1 MHIMASV
8 LQLGNATPT
17 QDAGQPEPDVRAA
30 KLHRYGTV
38 LTAAMVLLAV
48 LGLIAVYWTTTRHPW
63 TDDAE
68 IFANYIG
75 IAPVV
80 EGPILHLN
88 VADNQPV
95 KQGDLL
101 FEVDDRPYKYALD
114 HSVSDQAAL
123 EGQIVDEQR
132 RIRAEVNAVTAS
144 GAATRSAS
152 ANVDRAQASI
162 REAEADVAHSEAA
175 LDRAKAEWAYAENN
189 LHRVEPLLVKQFVTV
204 DQVDQARTTERTS
217 AQSVHEAES
226 QLALNRA
233 HLNSMLAALAQ
244 AKASEE
250 QSTAQLQQSQSSV
263 LTLDPLVAQRQG
275 RAAAIA
281 NAKYNYDECR
291 VYAPFDARVTNLV
304 ISQGAYAHV
313 GQEIFTLIDTRVWW
327 VLANFRETQLKYVR
341 PGMTADI
348 YVMSDAGLRFTGV
361 VESTGFGVTPDPSFW
376 GRATPGLP
384 DVQRTLSWVHLAS
397 RYPVRIRIQSP
408 PSDVIRLGESAV
420 VVIRGYKR
428 KP

>member
-1 MHIMASV
+1 MP
-8 LQLGNATPT
+8 N
-17 QDAGQPEPDVRAA
+17 QDAGQPERDSRIA
-30 KLHRYGTV
+30 KLHWYCR
-38 LTAAMVLLAV
+38 LFTAGMILLAI
-48 LGLIAVYWTTTRHPW
+48 LGLIAVYSVTTRHPQ

-88 VADNQPV
+88 VADNQRV
-95 KQGDLL
+95 QQGDLL
-101 FEVDDRPYKYALD
+101 FEIDDRPYKYAVD
-114 HSVSDQAAL
+114 RAVSDQAAL

-132 RIRAEVNAVTAS
+132 RIRAEVHAVTAS
-144 GAATRSAS
+144 GAASRSAT

-162 REAEADVAHSEAA
+162 REAEADVTHSEAA
-175 LDRAKAEWAYAENN
+175 LDRAKAEWTYAENN
-189 LHRVEPLLVKQFVTV
+189 LHRVEPLLAKQYVTV
-204 DQVDQARTTERTS
+204 DQVDQARTTEQAST
-217 AQSVHEAES
+217 QSVHEAES

-233 HLNSMLAALAQ
+233 HLNSMLAAFAE
-244 AKASEE
+244 AKASAE

-281 NAKYNYDECR
+281 NAQYNYNQCR

-304 ISQGAYAHV
+304 ISRGAYAHV

-341 PGMTADI
+341 PGMTADV
-348 YVMSDAGLRFTGV
+348 YVMSDPGLRFTGV
-361 VESTGFGVTPDPSFW
+361 VESTGYGVIPDPSIL
-376 GRATPGLP
+376 GRFAPGLP

-408 PSDVIRLGESAV
+408 PSDVMRLGESAV

>member
-1 MHIMASV
+1 M
-8 LQLGNATPT
+8 PD
-17 QDAGQPEPDVRAA
+17 QDTHQPEQDHRIA
-30 KLHRYGTV
+30 KLQWYGRVFTV
-38 LTAAMVLLAV
+38 AMALLAMV
-48 LGLIAVYWTTTRHPW
+48 GLIAVYFVTTRHPQ

-88 VADNQPV
+88 VADNQHV

-101 FEVDDRPYKYALD
+101 FEIDDRPYKYSLD
-114 HSVSDQAAL
+114 HTVSDQATL

-132 RIRAEVNAVTAS
+132 RIQAEVHAVTAS

-162 REAEADVAHSEAA
+162 REAEADVAHSEAT
-175 LDRAKAEWAYAENN
+175 LDRVKAESAYAENN
-189 LHRVEPLLVKQFVTV
+189 LHRLEPLLAKQFVTV
-204 DQVDQARTTERTS
+204 DQVDQARTTERAS

-244 AKASEE
+244 AQASAE
-250 QSTAQLQQSQSSV
+250 QSTAQLHQSQSSV

-275 RAAAIA
+275 RTAAIA
-281 NAKYNYDECR
+281 SAQYNYDHCR
-291 VYAPFDARVTNLV
+291 IYAPFDARVTNLV
-304 ISQGAYAHV
+304 ISEGAYAHI

-327 VLANFRETQLKYVR
+327 VLANFRETQLKHVQ

-348 YVMSDAGLRFTGV
+348 YVMSDPGLRFTGV
-361 VESTGFGVTPDPSFW
+361 VESTGYGVTPDPTFW
-376 GRATPGLP
+376 GRITAGLP

-408 PSDVIRLGESAV
+408 PSDAIRLGESAV
-420 VVIRGYKR
+420 VVIRGNKR

>member
-1 MHIMASV
+1 MAN
-8 LQLGNATPT
+8 QET
-17 QDAGQPEPDVRAA
+17 GQPGQDNRIAR
-30 KLHRYGTV
+30 LRWYGRVITV
-38 LTAAMVLLAV
+38 AMALLAV
-48 LGLIAVYWTTTRHPW
+48 VGLIAVYSVATRHPQ

-88 VADNQPV
+88 VADNQRV

-101 FEVDDRPYKYALD
+101 FEIDDRPYKYALD
-114 HSVSDQAAL
+114 HAVSEQAAL

-132 RIRAEVNAVTAS
+132 RIQAEVHAVTAS
-144 GAATRSAS
+144 GAATRSAT
-152 ANVDRAQASI
+152 ANVERAQASVG
-162 REAEADVAHSEAA
+162 EAEADVAHSEAT
-175 LDRAKAEWAYAENN
+175 LDRAKTEWTYSQNN
-189 LHRVEPLLVKQFVTV
+189 LHRVEPLLVKQYVTV
-204 DQVDQARTTERTS
+204 DQVDQARTTER
-217 AQSVHEAES
+217 AGEQSVHEAES

-244 AKASEE
+244 ARASAE

-275 RAAAIA
+275 RASAIA
-281 NAKYNYDECR
+281 NAQYDYNQCR
-291 VYAPFDARVTNLV
+291 IYAPFDARVTNLV

-327 VLANFRETQLKYVR
+327 VLANFRETQLKHIQ
-341 PGMTADI
+341 PGMTADV
-348 YVMSDAGLRFTGV
+348 YLMSDPGLRFTGV
-361 VESTGFGVTPDPSFW
+361 VESTGYGVIPDPSIL
-376 GRATPGLP
+376 GRVTPGLP

-397 RYPVRIRIQSP
+397 RYPVRIRIESP
-408 PSDVIRLGESAV
+408 PSDAIRLGESAV
-420 VVIRGYKR
+420 VEIRGFKG

>member
-1 MHIMASV
+1 M
-8 LQLGNATPT
+8 LNPN
-17 QDAGQPEPDVRAA
+17 AGQPEQDKRIA
-30 KLHRYGTV
+30 KLHWYGRAF
-38 LTAAMVLLAV
+38 TAVMVLLALV
-48 LGLIAVYWTTTRHPW
+48 GLLAVYVVSTLRPE

-88 VADNQPV
+88 VADNQRV
-95 KQGDLL
+95 RQGDLL

-114 HSVSDQAAL
+114 HAVSDRAAL

-132 RIRAEVNAVTAS
+132 RIQAEVHAVTAS

-162 REAEADVAHSEAA
+162 REAEADIAHSEAA
-175 LDRAKAEWAYAENN
+175 LDRLKAESAYAENN
-189 LHRVEPLLVKQFVTV
+189 LHRIEPLLAKQYVTV
-204 DQVDQARTTERTS
+204 DQVDQARTTERAS

-244 AKASEE
+244 AEASAE
-250 QSTAQLQQSQSSV
+250 QSTAQLHQSQSSV
-263 LTLDPLVAQRQG
+263 LTLDPLVSQREG

-281 NAKYNYDECR
+281 NAQYNYNQCR
-291 VYAPFDARVTNLV
+291 VYAPFDARVTSLV
-304 ISQGAYAHV
+304 ISEGAYAHV

-327 VLANFRETQLKYVR
+327 VLANFRETQLKHIQ
-341 PGMTADI
+341 PGMTADV
-348 YVMSDAGLRFTGV
+348 YVMSDPGLRFTGV
-361 VESTGFGVTPDPSFW
+361 VESTGYGVIPDPSIL
-376 GRATPGLP
+376 GRITPGLP
-384 DVQRTLSWVHLAS
+384 DVQRTLSWVRLAS

-408 PSDVIRLGESAV
+408 PSEAIRLGESAV
-420 VVIRGYKR
+420 VVVRGYKR

>member
-1 MHIMASV
+1 MPI
-8 LQLGNATPT
+8 
-17 QDAGQPEPDVRAA
+17 QDAGQPEQDNHAA
-30 KLHRYGTV
+30 NLHRYGRAFTAVTV
-38 LTAAMVLLAV
+38 VLAIV
-48 LGLIAVYWTTTRHPW
+48 GLLSVYLVTTRHPQ

-80 EGPILHLN
+80 AGPILHLY
-88 VADNQPV
+88 VADNQQV
-95 KQGDLL
+95 RQGDLL
-101 FEVDDRPYKYALD
+101 FEIDDRPYKYAFD
-114 HSVSDQAAL
+114 HAVSDQAAL

-132 RIRAEVNAVTAS
+132 RIQAEVHAVTAS
-144 GAATRSAS
+144 GAATRSAG

-162 REAEADVAHSEAA
+162 REAEADVEHSEAA
-175 LDRAKAEWAYAENN
+175 LDRAKTEWAYAENN

-204 DQVDQARTTERTS
+204 DQVDQARTTERAS

-244 AKASEE
+244 AKASAE
-250 QSTAQLQQSQSSV
+250 QSTAQFHQSQSSV
-263 LTLDPLVAQRQG
+263 LSLDPLVAQRQG

-281 NAKYNYDECR
+281 NAQYNYSECR
-291 VYAPFDARVTNLV
+291 IYAPFDARVTNLV
-304 ISQGAYAHV
+304 ISQGAYAHI

-327 VLANFRETQLKYVR
+327 VLANFRETQLKHIQ
-341 PGMTADI
+341 PGMTADV
-348 YVMSDAGLRFTGV
+348 YVMSDSGLRLTGV
-361 VESTGFGVTPDPSFW
+361 VESTGFGVTPDPTFW
-376 GRATPGLP
+376 GRITAGLP

-408 PSDVIRLGESAV
+408 PSDAIRLGESAV

>member
-1 MHIMASV
+1 MP
-8 LQLGNATPT
+8 N
-17 QDAGQPEPDVRAA
+17 QDTGQPVQENRSA
-30 KLHRYGTV
+30 KLHWYGRV
-38 LTAAMVLLAV
+38 FTAAVVLLAMA
-48 LGLIAVYWTTTRHPW
+48 GLIAVYWATTLHPQ

-88 VADNQPV
+88 VADNQRV

-101 FEVDDRPYKYALD
+101 FEIDDRPFKYALD
-114 HSVSDQAAL
+114 HAASDQAAL
-123 EGQIVDEQR
+123 EGEIVDEQR
-132 RIRAEVNAVTAS
+132 RIRAEVHAVTAS
-144 GAATRSAS
+144 GAATRSAG

-175 LDRAKAEWAYAENN
+175 LDRVKAEWAYAENN
-189 LHRVEPLLVKQFVTV
+189 LHRLEPLLAKQFVTV
-204 DQVDQARTTERTS
+204 DQVDQARTAERAS
-217 AQSVHEAES
+217 SQSVHEAES
-226 QLALNRA
+226 QLALSRA
-233 HLNSMLAALAQ
+233 HLNSMLAALAE
-244 AKASEE
+244 ANASAE
-250 QSTAQLQQSQSSV
+250 QSTAQLHQSQSSV

-281 NAKYNYDECR
+281 NAQYNYNQCR
-291 VYAPFDARVTNLV
+291 VYAPFDARVTSLV
-304 ISQGAYAHV
+304 ISEGAYAHV

-327 VLANFRETQLKYVR
+327 ALANFRETQLKHVQ
-341 PGMTADI
+341 PGMIADV
-348 YVMSDAGLRFTGV
+348 YVMSDPGLRFTGV
-361 VESTGFGVTPDPSFW
+361 VESTGFGVIPDPSIL
-376 GRATPGLP
+376 GRITPGLP

-408 PSDVIRLGESAV
+408 PPEVIRLGESAV
-420 VVIRGYKR
+420 VVVRGYKR

>member
-1 MHIMASV
+1 MS
-8 LQLGNATPT
+8 T
-17 QDAGQPEPDVRAA
+17 QDTGQPEQDDRLA
-30 KLHRYGTV
+30 KLQWYGRV
-38 LTAAMVLLAV
+38 LTAAMVLLAII
-48 LGLIAVYWTTTRHPW
+48 GLFIVYSVTTWHPQ

-80 EGPILHLN
+80 AGPILHLN
-88 VADNQPV
+88 VADNQHV
-95 KQGDLL
+95 KHGDLL
-101 FEVDDRPYKYALD
+101 FEIDDRPYKYALD
-114 HSVSDQAAL
+114 RSVSDQAAL
-123 EGQIVDEQR
+123 EGQVVDEQR
-132 RIRAEVNAVTAS
+132 RIGAEVHAVTAS

-152 ANVDRAQASI
+152 ANVERAQALI

-175 LDRAKAEWAYAENN
+175 LDRAKAESAYADNN
-189 LHRVEPLLVKQFVTV
+189 LHRVEPLLAKKYVTV
-204 DQVDQARTTERTS
+204 DQVDQARTTEQAS

-233 HLNSMLAALAQ
+233 HLNTMLAALAE
-244 AKASEE
+244 AKASAE
-250 QSTAQLQQSQSSV
+250 QSTAQLHQSQSSV

-281 NAKYNYDECR
+281 NAEYNYNHCR
-291 VYAPFDARVTNLV
+291 VYAPFDARVTSLV
-304 ISQGAYAHV
+304 ISEGAYAHI

-327 VLANFRETQLKYVR
+327 VVANFRETQLKHVQ
-341 PGMTADI
+341 PGMTADV
-348 YVMSDAGLRFTGV
+348 YVMSDSGLRLTGV
-361 VESTGFGVTPDPSFW
+361 VESTGYGVVADPSLL
-376 GRATPGLP
+376 GHITSGLP

-408 PSDVIRLGESAV
+408 PSDGIRLGESAV

>member
-1 MHIMASV
+1 MPDQDTPQPDRDNHIANLRRYCRALTGAMA
-8 LQLGNATPT
+8 LL
-17 QDAGQPEPDVRAA
+17 
-30 KLHRYGTV
+30 
-38 LTAAMVLLAV
+38 AMVGLLAV
-48 LGLIAVYWTTTRHPW
+48 YWVSTRHPQ

-75 IAPVV
+75 IAPVI

-88 VADNQPV
+88 VADNQYV

-101 FEVDDRPYKYALD
+101 FEIDDRPYKYALD
-114 HSVSDQAAL
+114 HAVSDQAAL

-162 REAEADVAHSEAA
+162 REAEADVTHSEAA
-175 LDRAKAEWAYAENN
+175 LDRAKTEWAYAENN
-189 LHRVEPLLVKQFVTV
+189 LHRVEPLLLKQFVTV
-204 DQVDQARTTERTS
+204 DQVDQARTTERAS

-244 AKASEE
+244 AKASAE

-281 NAKYNYDECR
+281 NAQYNYNHCR

-327 VLANFRETQLKYVR
+327 VLANFRETQLKHVR
-341 PGMTADI
+341 PGMAADI
-348 YVMSDAGLRFTGV
+348 YVMSDPGLRFTGV
-361 VESTGFGVTPDPSFW
+361 VESTGYGVTPDPTFW
-376 GRATPGLP
+376 GRITPPGLP

-408 PSDVIRLGESAV
+408 PSDAIRLGESAV

>member
-1 MHIMASV
+1 M
-8 LQLGNATPT
+8 PT
-17 QDAGQPEPDVRAA
+17 QDAEQLERDNRIA
-30 KLHRYGTV
+30 KLDWYGRVFT
-38 LTAAMVLLAV
+38 TATVLLAIV
-48 LGLIAVYWTTTRHPW
+48 GLISVYLVTTRHPQ

-88 VADNQPV
+88 VADNQRV

-101 FEVDDRPYKYALD
+101 FEIDDRPYKYAFD
-114 HSVSDQAAL
+114 RAVSDQAAL
-123 EGQIVDEQR
+123 EGQIVDERR
-132 RIRAEVNAVTAS
+132 RIQAEVHAVTAS

-152 ANVDRAQASI
+152 ANVDRAQASV

-175 LDRAKAEWAYAENN
+175 LDRAKTEWAYAENN

-204 DQVDQARTTERTS
+204 DQVDQARTTERAS

-233 HLNSMLAALAQ
+233 HLNSMLAALEQ
-244 AKASEE
+244 AKASAE
-250 QSTAQLQQSQSSV
+250 QSTAQLHQSQSSV

-275 RAAAIA
+275 RAAAID
-281 NAKYNYDECR
+281 NAKYNYDQCR
-291 VYAPFDARVTNLV
+291 VYAPFDARVTSLV
-304 ISQGAYAHV
+304 ISEGAYAHV

-327 VLANFRETQLKYVR
+327 VLANFRETQLKHVQ

-348 YVMSDAGLRFTGV
+348 YAMSDPGLRFTGV
-361 VESTGFGVTPDPSFW
+361 VESTGYGVTPDPTFW
-376 GRATPGLP
+376 GRITPGLP

-397 RYPVRIRIQSP
+397 RYPVRIRIESP

-428 KP
+428 RP

>member
-1 MHIMASV
+1 MSH
-8 LQLGNATPT
+8 
-17 QDAGQPEPDVRAA
+17 QDAAQPEQDNRIA
-30 KLHRYGTV
+30 KLHWYGLV
-38 LTAAMVLLAV
+38 STAAMVLLATA
-48 LGLIAVYWTTTRHPW
+48 GLIAVYFVTTRHPW

-88 VADNQPV
+88 VADNQRV
-95 KQGDLL
+95 KHGDLL
-101 FEVDDRPYKYALD
+101 FGIDDRPYKYALD
-114 HSVSDQAAL
+114 HAVSDQAAL

-132 RIRAEVNAVTAS
+132 RIQAEVHAVTAS

-152 ANVDRAQASI
+152 ANVDRAQALI

-175 LDRAKAEWAYAENN
+175 LDRAKTEWAYAENN

-204 DQVDQARTTERTS
+204 DLVDQARTTERAS

-233 HLNSMLAALAQ
+233 HLNSMLAAFEQ
-244 AKASEE
+244 AKASAE

-281 NAKYNYDECR
+281 NAQYNYDQCR
-291 VYAPFDARVTNLV
+291 VYAPFDARVTSLV
-304 ISQGAYAHV
+304 ISEGAYAHV

-327 VLANFRETQLKYVR
+327 VLANFRETQLKHIQ

-348 YVMSDAGLRFTGV
+348 YVMSDPGLRFTGI
-361 VESTGFGVTPDPSFW
+361 VESTGYGVTPDPSIL
-376 GRATPGLP
+376 GRITPGLP
-384 DVQRTLSWVHLAS
+384 DVQRTLSWVRLAS
-397 RYPVRIRIQSP
+397 RYPVRIRIESP
-408 PSDVIRLGESAV
+408 FSDAIRLGESAV
-420 VVIRGYKR
+420 VVIRGYKW

>member
-1 MHIMASV
+1 MS
-8 LQLGNATPT
+8 NP
-17 QDAGQPEPDVRAA
+17 DAGQPEQDRRLA
-30 KLHRYGTV
+30 KLRWYGRV
-38 LTAAMVLLAV
+38 FTAAVVLLAMV
-48 LGLIAVYWTTTRHPW
+48 GLMAVYLVTIWHPQ

-68 IFANYIG
+68 VFANYIG

-80 EGPILHLN
+80 EGPVLHLA
-88 VADNQPV
+88 VADNQRV

-101 FEVDDRPYKYALD
+101 YEIDDRPYKYALD
-114 HSVSDQAAL
+114 RAVSDQANL

-132 RIRAEVNAVTAS
+132 RIRAEVHAVTAS

-175 LDRAKAEWAYAENN
+175 LELARAESAYAENN
-189 LHRVEPLLVKQFVTV
+189 LHRVEPLLSKRYVTV
-204 DQVDQARTTERTS
+204 DQVDQARTTERAS

-233 HLNSMLAALAQ
+233 HLNSMLAALVEARASAAQ
-244 AKASEE
+244 SA
-250 QSTAQLQQSQSSV
+250 AQLQESQSSV

-281 NAKYNYDECR
+281 NAQYNYNQCR

-304 ISQGAYAHV
+304 ISEGAYAHV

-327 VLANFRETQLKYVR
+327 VLANFRETQLKHIQ
-341 PGMTADI
+341 PGMTVDV
-348 YVMSDAGLRFTGV
+348 YVMTDTGLRLTGV
-361 VESTGFGVTPDPSFW
+361 VESTGFGVIPDPSLI
-376 GRATPGLP
+376 GRITTGLP

-408 PSDVIRLGESAV
+408 PSDGIRLGESAV

>member
-1 MHIMASV
+1 M
-8 LQLGNATPT
+8 PT
-17 QDAGQPEPDVRAA
+17 QDTGQPERDNRIA
-30 KLHRYGTV
+30 KLRWYGRAF
-38 LTAAMVLLAV
+38 TAAVVVLATV
-48 LGLIAVYWTTTRHPW
+48 SLIAVSVVTTLHPR

-88 VADNQPV
+88 VADNQQV

-101 FEVDDRPYKYALD
+101 FEIDDRPYKYALD
-114 HSVSDQAAL
+114 RAVSDQAAL

-144 GAATRSAS
+144 GAATRSAT

-162 REAEADVAHSEAA
+162 REAEADLAHSEAA
-175 LDRAKAEWAYAENN
+175 LDRAKAESAYAENN
-189 LHRVEPLLVKQFVTV
+189 LHRIEPLLAKQFVTV
-204 DQVDQARTTERTS
+204 DQVDQARTSERTS

-244 AKASEE
+244 ATASAE
-250 QSTAQLQQSQSSV
+250 QSTAQFHQSQSSV

-281 NAKYNYDECR
+281 NAEYNYNQCR

-304 ISQGAYAHV
+304 ISEGAYAHV

-327 VLANFRETQLKYVR
+327 VLANFRETQLKHIQ
-341 PGMTADI
+341 PGMTADV
-348 YVMSDAGLRFTGV
+348 YVMSDPGLRFTGV
-361 VESTGFGVTPDPSFW
+361 VESTAYGVIPDPSIV
-376 GRATPGLP
+376 GRITSGLP
-384 DVQRTLSWVHLAS
+384 DIQRTLSWVHLAS

-408 PSDVIRLGESAV
+408 SDAIRLGESAV
-420 VVIRGYKR
+420 VVIRGYER

>member
-1 MHIMASV
+1 MS
-8 LQLGNATPT
+8 T
-17 QDAGQPEPDVRAA
+17 QDTGQPEQDNRLA
-30 KLHRYGTV
+30 KLDWYGRV
-38 LTAAMVLLAV
+38 FTATMVLLAIV
-48 LGLIAVYWTTTRHPW
+48 GLIAVYLVTTRHPQ

-88 VADNQPV
+88 VADNQRV
-95 KQGDLL
+95 KEGDLL
-101 FEVDDRPYKYALD
+101 FQIDDRPYKYAVD

-132 RIRAEVNAVTAS
+132 RIQAEVHAVSAS
-144 GAATRSAS
+144 GAATRGAS

-175 LDRAKAEWAYAENN
+175 LDRAKAESIYAENN
-189 LHRVEPLLVKQFVTV
+189 LHRIEPLLVKQFVTV
-204 DQVDQARTTERTS
+204 DQVDLARTTERTS

-233 HLNSMLAALAQ
+233 HLNSMLAALAE
-244 AKASEE
+244 AKASAE
-250 QSTAQLQQSQSSV
+250 QSTAQFQQSQSSV
-263 LTLDPLVAQRQG
+263 LSLDPLVAQREG
-275 RAAAIA
+275 RTAAIA
-281 NAKYNYDECR
+281 NAQYNYNQCH
-291 VYAPFDARVTNLV
+291 VYSPFDARVTSLV

-327 VLANFRETQLKYVR
+327 VLANFRETQLKHVQ
-341 PGMTADI
+341 PGMTADV
-348 YVMSDAGLRFTGV
+348 YLMSDPGSRLTGV
-361 VESTGFGVTPDPSFW
+361 VESTGYGVIPDPSIL
-376 GRATPGLP
+376 GRITPGLP

-408 PSDVIRLGESAV
+408 PSDGLRLGESAV

-428 KP
+428 RP

>member
-1 MHIMASV
+1 MP
-8 LQLGNATPT
+8 N
-17 QDAGQPEPDVRAA
+17 QDTSQPEPDASTA
-30 KLHRYGTV
+30 KLQWYGRV
-38 LTAAMVLLAV
+38 FTAAMVLLAV
-48 LGLIAVYWTTTRHPW
+48 IGLLAVYFVSTRHPQ

-80 EGPILHLN
+80 EGPILRLN
-88 VADNQPV
+88 VADNQRV

-101 FEVDDRPYKYALD
+101 FQIDDRPYKYAFD
-114 HSVSDQAAL
+114 RAVSDQAAL

-132 RIRAEVNAVTAS
+132 RIQAEVHAVTAS

-152 ANVDRAQASI
+152 ANVDRAQASV
-162 REAEADVAHSEAA
+162 REAEADVTHSEAA

-189 LHRVEPLLVKQFVTV
+189 LHRVEPLLAKQFVTV
-204 DQVDQARTTERTS
+204 DQVDQARTSERTG

-233 HLNSMLAALAQ
+233 HLNSMLAALEQ
-244 AKASEE
+244 AKASSE
-250 QSTAQLQQSQSSV
+250 QSTAQLHQSQSSV
-263 LTLDPLVAQRQG
+263 LTIDPLVAQRQG
-275 RAAAIA
+275 RVAAID
-281 NAKYNYDECR
+281 NAQYNYNQCR
-291 VYAPFDARVTNLV
+291 IYAPFDARVTNLV
-304 ISQGAYAHV
+304 ISEGAYAHM

-327 VLANFRETQLKYVR
+327 VLANFRETQLPHVK

-348 YVMSDAGLRFTGV
+348 YVLSDPGLRMTGV
-361 VESTGFGVTPDPSFW
+361 VESVGYGVTPDPTFW
-376 GRATPGLP
+376 GRITPGLP

-397 RYPVRIRIQSP
+397 RYPVRIRIDSP

-420 VVIRGYKR
+420 VVLRGYKR

>member
-1 MHIMASV
+1 MS
-8 LQLGNATPT
+8 T
-17 QDAGQPEPDVRAA
+17 QDTAQPEKGQSLE
-30 KLHRYGTV
+30 KLQWYGRV
-38 LTAAMVLLAV
+38 FTAAMVLLAI
-48 LGLIAVYWTTTRHPW
+48 LGLMVVYSVTTRHPQ
-63 TDDAE
+63 TDDAQVL
-68 IFANYIG
+68 ANFIG

-88 VADNQPV
+88 VADNQRV

-101 FEVDDRPYKYALD
+101 FDIDDRPYKYALD
-114 HSVSDQAAL
+114 HATSDRAAL

-132 RIRAEVNAVTAS
+132 RIRAEVHAVTAS

-175 LDRAKAEWAYAENN
+175 LDRAKAEWTYAENN

-204 DQVDQARTTERTS
+204 DQVDQARTTERAS
-217 AQSVHEAES
+217 SQSVHEAES

-244 AKASEE
+244 AQASAE
-250 QSTAQLQQSQSSV
+250 QSTAQLHQSESSV

-275 RAAAIA
+275 RDATIY
-281 NAKYNYDECR
+281 NAQYNYDQCR
-291 VYAPFDARVTNLV
+291 VYAPFDARVTSLN
-304 ISQGAYAHV
+304 ISEGAYAHV

-327 VLANFRETQLKYVR
+327 VLANFRETQLKHIQ
-341 PGMTADI
+341 PGMTADV
-348 YVMSDAGLRFTGV
+348 YVMSDPGLRLTGV
-361 VESTGFGVTPDPSFW
+361 VESSGYGVTPDPSLV
-376 GRATPGLP
+376 GRITSGLP

-408 PSDVIRLGESAV
+408 PSDVIRLGASAV
-420 VVIRGYKR
+420 VVIHGYKR
-428 KP
+428 

>member
-1 MHIMASV
+1 MP
-8 LQLGNATPT
+8 N
-17 QDAGQPEPDVRAA
+17 QDTGQPEQDNHIA
-30 KLHRYGTV
+30 KLDWYGRV
-38 LTAAMVLLAV
+38 FTAAMVLLAMV
-48 LGLIAVYWTTTRHPW
+48 GLIAVYSVTIRHPQ

-80 EGPILHLN
+80 EGPILDLN
-88 VADNQPV
+88 VADNQRV

-101 FEVDDRPYKYALD
+101 FEIDDRPYKYALD
-114 HSVSDQAAL
+114 HAVSDQAAL
-123 EGQIVDEQR
+123 EGQIVDERR
-132 RIRAEVNAVTAS
+132 RIQAEVHAVSAS

-175 LDRAKAEWAYAENN
+175 LDRARTEWAYAENN

-204 DQVDQARTTERTS
+204 DQVDQARTTERAS

-244 AKASEE
+244 AQASAE
-250 QSTAQLQQSQSSV
+250 QSTAQLHQSQSSV

-281 NAKYNYDECR
+281 NAEYNYNQCR

-304 ISQGAYAHV
+304 ISEGAYAHV

-327 VLANFRETQLKYVR
+327 ALANFRETQLKHIQ

-348 YVMSDAGLRFTGV
+348 YVMSDPGLRFTGV
-361 VESTGFGVTPDPSFW
+361 VESTGYGVTPDPSFW
-376 GRATPGLP
+376 GRIAPGLP

-397 RYPVRIRIQSP
+397 RYPVRIRIESP
-408 PSDVIRLGESAV
+408 FSDAIRLGESAV

>member
-1 MHIMASV
+1 M
-8 LQLGNATPT
+8 PD
-17 QDAGQPEPDVRAA
+17 QDTVQPEQDDRIT
-30 KLHRYGTV
+30 KLEWYGRV
-38 LTAAMVLLAV
+38 FTAAMVVLAMA
-48 LGLIAVYWTTTRHPW
+48 GLIAVYSVTTRHPW

-88 VADNQPV
+88 VADNQRV

-101 FEVDDRPYKYALD
+101 FEIDDRPYEYALD
-114 HSVSDQAAL
+114 HAVSDQAAL

-132 RIRAEVNAVTAS
+132 RIRAEVNAVSAS
-144 GAATRSAS
+144 GAATRSAI

-162 REAEADVAHSEAA
+162 LEAEADVAHSEAA
-175 LDRAKAEWAYAENN
+175 LDRAKAESAYAENN
-189 LHRVEPLLVKQFVTV
+189 LHRLEPLLVKQFVTV
-204 DQVDQARTTERTS
+204 DQVDQARTTERAT

-244 AKASEE
+244 AKASAE
-250 QSTAQLQQSQSSV
+250 QSTAQLHQSESSV
-263 LTLDPLVAQRQG
+263 LTLDPLVAQRPG

-281 NAKYNYDECR
+281 NAQYNYDQCR
-291 VYAPFDARVTNLV
+291 VYAPFNARVTNLV
-304 ISQGAYAHV
+304 ISEGAYAHT
-313 GQEIFTLIDTRVWW
+313 GQEIFTLIDTRTWW
-327 VLANFRETQLKYVR
+327 VLANFRETQLKHIQ
-341 PGMTADI
+341 PGMAADI
-348 YVMSDAGLRFTGV
+348 YVMSDPGLRFNGV
-361 VESTGFGVTPDPSFW
+361 VESTGYGVTPDPSIL
-376 GRATPGLP
+376 GRITPGLP

-397 RYPVRIRIQSP
+397 RYPVRIRIESP
-408 PSDVIRLGESAV
+408 SSDVIRLGESAV

>member
-1 MHIMASV
+1 MENPDTAI
-8 LQLGNATPT
+8 PE
-17 QDAGQPEPDVRAA
+17 QDNRIA
-30 KLHRYGTV
+30 KLRWYGHV
-38 LTAAMVLLAV
+38 FTATMVLLAV
-48 LGLIAVYWTTTRHPW
+48 VGLIAVYAVSTRHPQ

-80 EGPILHLN
+80 EGPILRLN
-88 VADNQPV
+88 VADNQHV

-101 FEVDDRPYKYALD
+101 FEIDDRPYKYAVD
-114 HSVSDQAAL
+114 RAISDQATL

-132 RIRAEVNAVTAS
+132 RIRAEVHGVTAS

-152 ANVDRAQASI
+152 ANVDRAQALI

-175 LDRAKAEWAYAENN
+175 LDRAKAESAYAENN
-189 LHRVEPLLVKQFVTV
+189 LHRVEPLLAKQFVTV
-204 DQVDQARTTERTS
+204 DQVDQARTTQQAS

-233 HLNSMLAALAQ
+233 HLNTMLAALAE
-244 AKASEE
+244 AKASAD
-250 QSTAQLQQSQSSV
+250 QSTAQFHQSESSV
-263 LTLDPLVAQRQG
+263 LTLDPFVAQRQG
-275 RAAAIA
+275 RTAAID
-281 NAKYNYDECR
+281 NARYNYNECR
-291 VYAPFDARVTNLV
+291 IYAPFDARVTSLV
-304 ISQGAYAHV
+304 ISEGAYAHV

-327 VLANFRETQLKYVR
+327 VLANFRETQLKHIQ

-348 YVMSDAGLRFTGV
+348 YAMSDPGQRLTGI
-361 VESTGFGVTPDPSFW
+361 VESTGYGVTPDPSIL
-376 GRATPGLP
+376 GHIGSGLP

-408 PSDVIRLGESAV
+408 PPETIRLGESAV
-420 VVIRGYKR
+420 VVVRGYPR
-428 KP
+428 NP